1 MRTYPLRLPKNGRLE
16 GLFIVMIE
24 LRLSYEWWFAAQS
37 YDFCVAKSCGI
48 NLYERGLRASPTK
61 QLTKTGKYATILD
74 KNTLENEIM
83 FLKLRIIF
91 TVLAAVCL
99 ALVLPMGTYGGLVW
113 AIITAAAAGVFF
125 LLMLLFKQEQEKR
138 ENPPTTEPDFF
149 HPQNKNEDEKD
160 GNNEKN

>member
-1 MRTYPLRLPKNGRLE
+1 
-16 GLFIVMIE
+16 
-24 LRLSYEWWFAAQS
+24 
-37 YDFCVAKSCGI
+37 
-48 NLYERGLRASPTK
+48 
-61 QLTKTGKYATILD
+61 
-74 KNTLENEIM
+74 M

-138 ENPPTTEPDFF
+138 ENPPTTEPDFL